1 MKSVEHNAMDVA
13 ERGGRGRG
21 RGGGRGGGRE
31 EINLSRAKVVG
42 CCLSQVQAH
51 ANSIC
56 SHQDV
61 TLGPRIIE
69 EIGLLD
75 PGS

>member
-1 MKSVEHNAMDVA
+1 MKEEEEEEEKEEEG
-13 ERGGRGRG
+13 ERKSIRA
-21 RGGGRGGGRE
+21 
-31 EINLSRAKVVG
+31 RAKVVE
-42 CCLSQVQAH
+42 CCLSQVQTQ

-75 PGS
+75 AGS

>member
-13 ERGGRGRG
+13 ERGGRGR
-21 RGGGRGGGRE
+21 GRGGGRE

-75 PGS
+75 AGS

>member
-1 MKSVEHNAMDVA
+1 MRWMLLREEEEEEGEEG
-13 ERGGRGRG
+13 ERGKRKSIRGR
-21 RGGGRGGGRE
+21 
-31 EINLSRAKVVG
+31 ATVVG

-75 PGS
+75 AGS